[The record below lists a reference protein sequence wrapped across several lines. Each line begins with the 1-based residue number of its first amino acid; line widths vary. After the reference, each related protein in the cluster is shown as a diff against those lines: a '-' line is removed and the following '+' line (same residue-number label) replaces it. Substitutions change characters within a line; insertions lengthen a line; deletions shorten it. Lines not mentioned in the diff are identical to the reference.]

1 MPKGHAPKREA
12 KRAKKKTD
20 KRVMIEE
27 PIYAPTEVEVT
38 GKKKKRKDEEI

>member
-20 KRVMIEE
+20 KQAVSEP

-38 GKKKKRKDEEI
+38 GKRKKRKDEEF